1 MIQIFRKSDG
11 MPFLVKDD
19 EEYDKELYTDIM
31 PTYGL
36 YQPIWFEDGEWKGTP
51 YEEWLANRDFNDVPP
66 YEPSKLEK
74 TTAKV
79 VLGLTKDE
87 SRIKKS
93 EEINAKNTKELAE
106 KEKRISTLEVQISRL
121 ILELTKER
129 NVE

>member
-31 PTYGL
+31 PPSKL
-36 YQPIWFEDGEWKGTP
+36 YHPVRFEDGEWKGTP
-51 YEEWLANRDFNDVPP
+51 YEEWLANRDFSDVPP
-66 YEPSKLEK
+66 YEPSILEK

-79 VLGLTKDE
+79 VSELTKDK
-87 SRIKKS
+87 SRIKKL

-106 KEKRISTLEVQISRL
+106 KEKRISTLEVQMSRL
-121 ILELTKER
+121 ILELTKEG